1 MSLVQTVLEKYGTPG
16 GLTDKT
22 DTSPSVSS
30 VSESPRRIQ
39 GEKGT
44 SVSSVSESDT
54 GFSESSPTGSKSQ
67 KPSGHS
73 LTKLTKGSAGE
84 HYADFDNPEIDRQ
97 LNTRHPDADE
107 FPQFAAALQLGR
119 LVLCRRCQHYDGP
132 FERQL
137 GWCRHHETETAP
149 DVVST
154 CRQFEQGS

>member
-1 MSLVQTVLEKYGTPG
+1 MSLVQTVLKKYGTQG

-30 VSESPRRIQ
+30 VSESPRRFQ

-44 SVSSVSESDT
+44 SVSSVSESDK
-54 GFSESSPTGSKSQ
+54 GFPENSSTESKSQ

-73 LTKLTKGSAGE
+73 LTKLTKGSAGG
-84 HYADFDNPEIDRQ
+84 HS
-97 LNTRHPDADE
+97 DADE

-132 FERQL
+132 LEKQL

-154 CRQFEQGS
+154 CPQFEPRNN